1 MNQLHQLL
9 KLQEIDHDIRA
20 GKDRLREVLQAQK
33 SNEKLEEARA
43 QRTKSQETLQEAQRQ
58 QKALEFELNQV
69 TSKRKR
75 SSDRLYSGKVTNP
88 KELED
93 LQLEVESLDRRRNEL
108 EDELLEAMF
117 ATESAQEE
125 DDEVDAVVES
135 LEAQWAE
142 KKAKL
147 ADEQD
152 QLARQLNELIAA
164 REQQASR
171 IGQKMLAAYEETRQK
186 RGGVGVAVVLG
197 GLCQSCGVRV
207 SSNKV
212 SAAQSGTVVRCGS
225 CDRILV
231 VP

>member
-1 MNQLHQLL
+1 MNKLRDLL

-20 GKDRLREVLQAQK
+20 GKQRLHEVLQAQK
-33 SNEKLEEARA
+33 SNEELEEAQERRA
-43 QRTKSQETLQEAQRQ
+43 RSQEALQEAQRQ

-69 TSKRKR
+69 TSKRRR

-93 LQLEVESLDRRRNEL
+93 LQLEVESLERRRNEL
-108 EDELLEAMF
+108 EDELLEAMLV
-117 ATESAQEE
+117 TESAQEE
-125 DDEVDAVVES
+125 DDDTAAVVEE
-135 LEAQWAE
+135 LEAQWAQ
-142 KKAKL
+142 KKSRL
-147 ADEQD
+147 AGEQD
-152 QLARQLNELIAA
+152 QLATKLNELLAT
-164 REQQASR
+164 RQQQASR
-171 IGQKMLAAYEETRQK
+171 IDQQMRAAYESTRQK

-207 SSNKV
+207 SSSKV
-212 SAAQSGTVVRCGS
+212 SAAQAGKLVRCGS